1 MLKLKLHYFGHLLQT
16 ADSLEKTLMPGKI
29 EGRRIRGRQRMRW
42 LDGITDAMDTKLD
55 KLWEMAR
62 DREESQR
69 VRYDW
74 VTEQQQQLT
83 YSVVLLSGIQR
94 SDSVIHGHIS
104 ILFQILF
111 PYKLLQMSHV
121 LYNRFLLVIKSEILY
136 SVVERVALFSI
147 PMFMLNLTIFS
158 NISIVIN
165 MFQALTV

>member
-16 ADSLEKTLMPGKI
+16 ADSLEKTLILGKI
-29 EGRRIRGRQRMRW
+29 DGRRIRGRQRMRW
-42 LDGITDAMDTKLD
+42 LDGITDAMDMKLD
-55 KLWEMAR
+55 KLWEMVR

-83 YSVVLLSGIQR
+83 YRVVLVSGIQR
-94 SDSVIHGHIS
+94 SDSVILGHIS

-111 PYKLLQMSHV
+111 PYKLLQISHV